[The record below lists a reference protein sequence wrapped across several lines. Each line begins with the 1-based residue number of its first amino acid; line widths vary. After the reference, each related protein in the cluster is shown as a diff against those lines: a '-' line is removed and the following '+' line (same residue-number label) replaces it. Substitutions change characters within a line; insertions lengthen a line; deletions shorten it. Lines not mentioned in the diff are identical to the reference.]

1 MEFFEAGAN
10 YRERCF
16 MAANRIGKCISA
28 ETMIQHPDG
37 SETSAGDLYA
47 VGKPFK
53 VMSWDGSRA
62 VEALAVEPI
71 KKPSEPCFRVWL
83 SNGQWFDCAS
93 EHRLL
98 TISGWSFF
106 SDLRAFYPAL
116 PPSNSGFGL
125 ITRLADVQ
133 HWLKTHEDSL
143 ADCLVDC
150 RSRDERP
157 LFAVDS
163 AAIPTPSLIGAPQR
177 GSVSSETD
185 GLVSRCTNIHQSGR
199 AHHSI
204 LDALRLTVGR
214 FVAWLVSFVDTCA
227 GQTCDCI
234 GNEQQLPLA
243 SISSLQSGRA
253 AGLCQSS
260 ALLPPYKASN
270 NIIAYQPI
278 GSHEVYDFTVPEF
291 GNYIASG
298 AIHHNTEGAGGFET
312 TLHLTGKYP
321 HWWKG
326 RRFDRPVKW
335 WAAGK
340 TNETTRDI
348 VQEKLFG
355 KISFATGRKGF
366 TGTGLVPGE
375 DIGAITWKQGVQN
388 LVDTIAVQHISGEW
402 STLGLKSYQQGRGA
416 FEGTE
421 QDGIWLD
428 EEPPME
434 IYGECL
440 IRTATT
446 NGIVYTTFTPLE
458 GMSEMAMSFLPNGLP
473 DA

>member
-1 MEFFEAGAN
+1 M
-10 YRERCF
+10 
-16 MAANRIGKCISA
+16 
-28 ETMIQHPDG
+28 
-37 SETSAGDLYA
+37 
-47 VGKPFK
+47 
-53 VMSWDGSRA
+53 
-62 VEALAVEPI
+62 
-71 KKPSEPCFRVWL
+71 
-83 SNGQWFDCAS
+83 
-93 EHRLL
+93 
-98 TISGWSFF
+98 
-106 SDLRAFYPAL
+106 
-116 PPSNSGFGL
+116 
-125 ITRLADVQ
+125 
-133 HWLKTHEDSL
+133 
-143 ADCLVDC
+143 
-150 RSRDERP
+150 
-157 LFAVDS
+157 
-163 AAIPTPSLIGAPQR
+163 
-177 GSVSSETD
+177 
-185 GLVSRCTNIHQSGR
+185 
-199 AHHSI
+199 
-204 LDALRLTVGR
+204 
-214 FVAWLVSFVDTCA
+214 
-227 GQTCDCI
+227 
-234 GNEQQLPLA
+234 
-243 SISSLQSGRA
+243 
-253 AGLCQSS
+253 
-260 ALLPPYKASN
+260 
-270 NIIAYQPI
+270 
-278 GSHEVYDFTVPEF
+278 YDFTVPEF